1 MSRGHRRIGTN
12 NRFADQPST
21 CRFCHKYVES
31 SVHLGRCPS
40 LKKIFGTINKALGF
54 APRQNRSTQ
63 EQTLDTLFCFPHKS
77 TPPSVAHLYMIAWR
91 YIITDFY
98 QLNYNKE
105 LPPFDEVQ
113 AYSIYKRTLERY
125 TTLVQAKAFKIRA
138 FIHARE
144 RSGAT
149 HPQRLL
155 NRTNHAIDP
164 LFHLDADGTLSI
176 TERMAKRLNAA
187 QMGHIGKNINIL
199 TQDEH

>member
-1 MSRGHRRIGTN
+1 
-12 NRFADQPST
+12 
-21 CRFCHKYVES
+21 
-31 SVHLGRCPS
+31 
-40 LKKIFGTINKALGF
+40 
-54 APRQNRSTQ
+54 
-63 EQTLDTLFCFPHKS
+63 
-77 TPPSVAHLYMIAWR
+77 MIAWR

-125 TTLVQAKAFKIRA
+125 TTLVQAKTFKIRA
-138 FIHARE
+138 LIHARE

-155 NRTNHAIDP
+155 NRTNHAIGP
-164 LFHLDADGTLSI
+164 LFHLDAAGTLSI
-176 TERMAKRLNAA
+176 TERMAKRLDAA
-187 QMGHIGKNINIL
+187 QIGHIGKNINIL